1 MDGVPQYS
9 WTESTSCL
17 VKVNNAILFE
27 YTSTSTQS
35 FNNQWK
41 FELSSGLYMVNT
53 SITCYNVND
62 SLFNECD
69 SIELVVG
76 MGYKVSISTDGLS
89 LLDVPFIESDT
100 DDM

>member
-1 MDGVPQYS
+1 
-9 WTESTSCL
+9 
-17 VKVNNAILFE
+17 
-27 YTSTSTQS
+27 
-35 FNNQWK
+35 
-41 FELSSGLYMVNT
+41 MVNT

-76 MGYKVSISTDGLS
+76 KGYKVSISTDDLS